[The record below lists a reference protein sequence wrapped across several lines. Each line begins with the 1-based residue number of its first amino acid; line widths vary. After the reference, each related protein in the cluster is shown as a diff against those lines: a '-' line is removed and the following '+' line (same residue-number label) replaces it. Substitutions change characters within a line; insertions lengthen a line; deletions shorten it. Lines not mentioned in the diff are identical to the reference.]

1 MTTDVGWFCWGLLF
15 ERHLH
20 SSAGKCKAESKVCKR
35 SQEQPMLGITC
46 LEITNVYSADTT
58 KEAVVQRPCTLHRR
72 DRRRHACIFTVPR
85 EIISPSARAW
95 A

>member
-1 MTTDVGWFCWGLLF
+1 
-15 ERHLH
+15 
-20 SSAGKCKAESKVCKR
+20 
-35 SQEQPMLGITC
+35 MLGITC

>member
-1 MTTDVGWFCWGLLF
+1 
-15 ERHLH
+15 
-20 SSAGKCKAESKVCKR
+20 
-35 SQEQPMLGITC
+35 MLGITC

-85 EIISPSARAW
+85 EIISRRRRAHGHNSPVPSMSPRRSPSPHT
-95 A
+95 